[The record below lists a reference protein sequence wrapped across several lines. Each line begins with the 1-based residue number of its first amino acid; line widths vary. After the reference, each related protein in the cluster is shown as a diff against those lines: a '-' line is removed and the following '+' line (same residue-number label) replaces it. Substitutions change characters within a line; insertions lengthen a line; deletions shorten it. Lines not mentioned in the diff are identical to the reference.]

1 MEGLAGFG
9 GFGAFGGFGEFW
21 RVCGLANGSFES
33 LRKPLLWPGPGVP
46 VGEVA
51 LALGCMLGK
60 VFGILE
66 VWILCRLANCS
77 FEAHRKSLLWP
88 WPPVKEGVWNFRGVA
103 AFAGWQTA
111 ALKASRK
118 SLLWI

>member
-9 GFGAFGGFGEFW
+9 GFGAFGAFGAFGEFW

-33 LRKPLLWPGPGVP
+33 LRKPLLWPGPGVH

-77 FEAHRKSLLWP
+77 FEARESHCCGPGPLLRKVFGIL
-88 WPPVKEGVWNFRGVA
+88 EGLQPLR
-103 AFAGWQTA
+103 AGKRQ
-111 ALKASRK
+111 L
-118 SLLWI
+118 

>member
-1 MEGLAGFG
+1 MEGLEEDKVQPAVVWGRCLEGLAGFG
-9 GFGAFGGFGEFW
+9 GFGAFGAFGEFW

-51 LALGCMLGK
+51 LALGCILGK

-66 VWILCRLANCS
+66 VWILCRLANGS
-77 FEAHRKSLLWP
+77 FESIKKVIAVDLRCLGL
-88 WPPVKEGVWNFRGVA
+88 R
-103 AFAGWQTA
+103 AGKRQ
-111 ALKASRK
+111 L
-118 SLLWI
+118 

>member
-1 MEGLAGFG
+1 MAWPWGACWGSGLGPG
-9 GFGAFGGFGEFW
+9 PGVPVGE
-21 RVCGLANGSFES
+21 VALALALG
-33 LRKPLLWPGPGVP
+33 PGPGVP

-77 FEAHRKSLLWP
+77 FEAHIKSLLWP
-88 WPPVKEGVWNFRGVA
+88 WPC
-103 AFAGWQTA
+103 
-111 ALKASRK
+111 
-118 SLLWI
+118 

>member
-1 MEGLAGFG
+1 MERLES
-9 GFGAFGGFGEFW
+9 FGEFW

-66 VWILCRLANCS
+66 VWILCRLANGS

-88 WPPVKEGVWNFRGVA
+88 WPLLS
-103 AFAGWQTA
+103 
-111 ALKASRK
+111 LKASRK

>member
-1 MEGLAGFG
+1 MEGLEGLES
-9 GFGAFGGFGEFW
+9 FGEFW

-66 VWILCRLANCS
+66 VIAVDLRCLLGTVFGGFGGFRRVWSVWRVWRVWRVLES
-77 FEAHRKSLLWP
+77 F
-88 WPPVKEGVWNFRGVA
+88 GG
-103 AFAGWQTA
+103 FAGWQTA
-111 ALKASRK
+111 ALKA
-118 SLLWI
+118 

>member
-1 MEGLAGFG
+1 MFGILEVWILCRLANCSFEAHGKAFG
-9 GFGAFGGFGEFW
+9 GFGGFGEFW

-66 VWILCRLANCS
+66 VWILCRLANGS
-77 FEAHRKSLLWP
+77 FEAHRKSLLW
-88 WPPVKEGVWNFRGVA
+88 
-103 AFAGWQTA
+103 
-111 ALKASRK
+111 
-118 SLLWI
+118 I